1 MAALTKEQVYKLALN
16 RMNYTWEPDEAQSAN
31 VNAAIEEAEALL
43 RARAGSPDLDLTG
56 PEYRGLLIECVWY
69 LANNRRAE
77 FEEDYRAEIVNLR
90 LAEGFGCGKEE
101 STVLI
106 LPGRRLQ
113 TVAAGRWKTACSAAV
128 RCTLQGA
135 HGRRTPQF

>member
-90 LAEGFGCGKEE
+90 LAEGFGCGKEAYGK
-101 STVLI
+101 SS
-106 LPGRRLQ
+106 LQ
-113 TVAAGRWKTACSAAV
+113 KQRNRPDDGI
-128 RCTLQGA
+128 
-135 HGRRTPQF
+135 

>member
-56 PEYRGLLIECVWY
+56 PEYRGTEIAVAEADFALVR
-69 LANNRRAE
+69 NR
-77 FEEDYRAEIVNLR
+77 
-90 LAEGFGCGKEE
+90 
-101 STVLI
+101 T
-106 LPGRRLQ
+106 
-113 TVAAGRWKTACSAAV
+113 AAC
-128 RCTLQGA
+128 
-135 HGRRTPQF
+135 

>member
-1 MAALTKEQVYKLALN
+1 MAALTKEKVYKLALN

-101 STVLI
+101 STV
-106 LPGRRLQ
+106 
-113 TVAAGRWKTACSAAV
+113 
-128 RCTLQGA
+128 
-135 HGRRTPQF
+135 

>member
-56 PEYRGLLIECVWY
+56 IS
-69 LANNRRAE
+69 
-77 FEEDYRAEIVNLR
+77 R
-90 LAEGFGCGKEE
+90 LADRMRVVSGKQ
-101 STVLI
+101 S
-106 LPGRRLQ
+106 PGG
-113 TVAAGRWKTACSAAV
+113 V
-128 RCTLQGA
+128 
-135 HGRRTPQF
+135 